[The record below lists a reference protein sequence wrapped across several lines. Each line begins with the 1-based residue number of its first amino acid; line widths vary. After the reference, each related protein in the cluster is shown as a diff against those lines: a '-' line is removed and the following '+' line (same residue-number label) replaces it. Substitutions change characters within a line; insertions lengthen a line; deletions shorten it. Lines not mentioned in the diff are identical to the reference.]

1 MTKRVDFLSS
11 REAAGR
17 GDGLSIVVAG
27 RSGTRTGTW
36 ELVIGLISFAKL
48 ESKKAPSKKNLD
60 HFITSRDRRIPV
72 LESRFEK
79 PVASGDDRVRMTESL
94 PHVVIVGAGFGGL
107 EAARGLAHASVRV
120 TVIDRRNHYLFQP
133 LLYQVATAALSPA
146 DIAYPI
152 RSILRR
158 QKNADVVLAEVV
170 SIDPARREIALR
182 DGGTMTYDTLVVAS
196 GARHAYFGHE
206 DWASQAPGLKNLE
219 DALEIRRRI
228 LLAYEEADREPD
240 AGRRKT
246 LLTFVIVGGGPTGVE
261 LAGAIAE
268 IARQVLVDDFRHVD
282 PRETRVILI
291 EAGPRILPSYAER
304 SSASAADELRHLGV
318 EVRTGEA
325 VTAVDGTGVVAGGRR
340 FDAATVLWAAGVA
353 ASRVG
358 TFLGAPLDRNG
369 RVVVEPDLTVP
380 GRPEIFVIGDLAL
393 FTHQG
398 GKPLPG
404 VSPVAMQQ
412 GRHVARAIRD
422 RLASRTPRPFHYLDK
437 GSMAV
442 VGRSA
447 AIAEVFGL
455 KLRGFPAWLAWSM
468 LHIFYLIGF
477 RNRFVVM
484 FEWAWAYFSYQ
495 RGARLITGN
504 LETPVRAASAAAGKR

>member
-1 MTKRVDFLSS
+1 MP
-11 REAAGR
+11 A
-17 GDGLSIVVAG
+17 
-27 RSGTRTGTW
+27 
-36 ELVIGLISFAKL
+36 
-48 ESKKAPSKKNLD
+48 
-60 HFITSRDRRIPV
+60 TSP
-72 LESRFEK
+72 
-79 PVASGDDRVRMTESL
+79 

-107 EAARGLAHASVRV
+107 EAARGLGHAPVRL
-120 TVIDRRNHYLFQP
+120 TVVDRRNHYLFQP

-170 SIDPARREIALR
+170 AIDPDKRVIALR
-182 DGGTMTYDTLVVAS
+182 DGAKLTYDILVLAS

-206 DWASQAPGLKNLE
+206 DWESRAPGLKNLE

-240 AGRRKT
+240 ARRRQT
-246 LLTFVIVGGGPTGVE
+246 LLTFAIVGGGPTGVE

-282 PRETRVILI
+282 PRETRVVLI
-291 EAGPRILPSYAER
+291 EAGPRILPTYAER
-304 SSASAADELRHLGV
+304 SSANASDELKRLGV
-318 EVRTGEA
+318 EVRVGEP
-325 VTAVDGTGVVAGGRR
+325 VTAVDENGVLVGGQRIDAG
-340 FDAATVLWAAGVA
+340 TVLWAAGVA

-358 TFLGAPLDRNG
+358 SFLGVPLDRNG
-369 RVVVEPDLTVP
+369 RVVVQPDLTIP

-398 GKPLPG
+398 GRPLPG

-412 GRHVARAIRD
+412 GRYVARAIRE
-422 RLASRTPRPFHYLDK
+422 RLAGREPRPFHYLDK

-447 AIAEVFGL
+447 AIAEVLGL
-455 KLRGFPAWLAWSM
+455 KLKGFPAWLAWSL

-484 FEWAWAYFSYQ
+484 FEWAWAYVSYQ

-504 LETPVRAASAAAGKR
+504 LEAPRGAAPAATRTR